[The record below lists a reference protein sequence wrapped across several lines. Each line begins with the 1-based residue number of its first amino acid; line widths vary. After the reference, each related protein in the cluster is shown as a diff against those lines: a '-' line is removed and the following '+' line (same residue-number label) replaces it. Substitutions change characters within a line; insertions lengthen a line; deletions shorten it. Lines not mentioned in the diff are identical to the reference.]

1 MYLVLY
7 TYIYIGVDG
16 REQIGFNLRKLMPF
30 IDSGLASTGPKVAA
44 WLNMYATWNSMSHN
58 QSLMKLEDRL
68 YELLHQWSNDAE
80 RDVAP
85 HTINFFI
92 RVVHRCGLNKLAD
105 EMEREFDIACKYEI
119 CVLHCS
125 RN

>member
-30 IDSGLASTGPKVAA
+30 IDSRLASTGPKVAA
-44 WLNMYATWNSMSHN
+44 CLNMYATWNSMSCG
-58 QSLMKLEDRL
+58 QSLSELEDRL
-68 YELLHQWSNDAE
+68 YELLHQWSNDTE

-85 HTINFFI
+85 HY
-92 RVVHRCGLNKLAD
+92 
-105 EMEREFDIACKYEI
+105 EFLYQ
-119 CVLHCS
+119 S
-125 RN
+125 GSSMWT